1 MFLQAKH
8 AIYSYNLWHRVYLL
22 VLCDPQ
28 MVSYVTDI
36 ILWNHYQLSSA
47 GYHTI
52 SLIGERTYQCA
63 VQIQRS
69 LNGDQQEA
77 CDKQMLLW
85 AFGTYTGKHSK
96 TLQEQSKT
104 SLPFHIVKVNLYYI
118 QRSFGMPVNIYH
130 CAIVV
135 EAHKQAW
142 NKTVQHKRCQRKAGI
157 MNTESSGICSC
168 WCAVKIRLIFSPI
181 KPQELDYS
189 MLN

>member
-1 MFLQAKH
+1 
-8 AIYSYNLWHRVYLL
+8 
-22 VLCDPQ
+22 
-28 MVSYVTDI
+28 
-36 ILWNHYQLSSA
+36 
-47 GYHTI
+47 
-52 SLIGERTYQCA
+52 
-63 VQIQRS
+63 
-69 LNGDQQEA
+69 
-77 CDKQMLLW
+77 MLLW

-189 MLN
+189 MLNWWKISSLYSTGGKNNFAVGLQSVWTSLFLSRDV